1 MARRIAVTGL
11 VFNKSS
17 LPLFGFAR
25 AASRASPV
33 WAANKQRQSTRTAR
47 LLWALCVKERSMRA
61 LAVTFFLTL
70 SLSSFAGTELE
81 TSVISPMCEIELA
94 KFEEENKEHARD
106 FISRVA
112 RDNIMKML
120 SVRRV
125 AISDGALNVQ
135 QVVDLRISEMMLS
148 MLNKESLSLI
158 ERDYMKSLKD
168 HLTTYPL
175 EIPEERSVEIR
186 EKLLAMGI

>member
-1 MARRIAVTGL
+1 
-11 VFNKSS
+11 
-17 LPLFGFAR
+17 
-25 AASRASPV
+25 
-33 WAANKQRQSTRTAR
+33 
-47 LLWALCVKERSMRA
+47 MRA

-81 TSVISPMCEIELA
+81 KPVISPMCEIELA

-120 SVRRV
+120 SVRQV

-135 QVVDLRISEMMLS
+135 RVVDLRISEMMLS

-168 HLTTYPL
+168 NLTTYPL